1 MSAVDLS
8 RRGALMVSFQYRA
21 LMRLGRV
28 DEARAIVDE
37 VRERSTTEYIADSFW
52 LGPALL
58 DGDED
63 AVAAALRLNIDAGT
77 GPTTLGI
84 SVDRELEALL
94 PNPRLGPLVR
104 QLSLYS
110 QR

>member
-8 RRGALMVSFQYRA
+8 RRGALMVSFHYRA
-21 LMRLGRV
+21 RMRLGRV

-37 VRERSTTEYIADSFW
+37 VRERSPTEYIADSFW

-63 AVAAALRLNIDAGT
+63 AVEAAL
-77 GPTTLGI
+77 
-84 SVDRELEALL
+84 
-94 PNPRLGPLVR
+94 RLGPLVR